1 MRKTCRIVTRF
12 YIDYSDTRLIFV
24 HVRFLDP
31 LSSYSLCRSLD
42 SPSEEGTTLEGVGEI
57 LATEDLE
64 SPVLLDE
71 TVGEDSFVVDS
82 GPGDDREQA
91 CGLRSRQFL
100 WPGTV

>member
-1 MRKTCRIVTRF
+1 M
-12 YIDYSDTRLIFV
+12 
-24 HVRFLDP
+24 DP
-31 LSSYSLCRSLD
+31 LSSYPPCRSLD

-64 SPVLLDE
+64 TPVLLDE

-82 GPGDDREQA
+82 GPGNDREQA
-91 CGLRSRQFL
+91 CGLRSCQFL